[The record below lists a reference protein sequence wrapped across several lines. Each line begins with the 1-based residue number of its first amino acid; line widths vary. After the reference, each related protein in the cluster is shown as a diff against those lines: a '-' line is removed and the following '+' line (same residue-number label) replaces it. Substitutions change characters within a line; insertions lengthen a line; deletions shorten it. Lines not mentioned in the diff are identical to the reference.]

1 LLDAGAQAADL
12 DKCDWSNAL
21 PIDDVGEM
29 NIVCRLSN
37 QRSVVFLSIDVQTDG
52 PTMHVV
58 FTEQPAEL
66 APYRV
71 DNMSPAPLLISQ
83 SPCSALQQPRVVQ
96 EVLPLAR
103 APFAWEQVVRRPT
116 LDLHIGQAVQRI
128 CLDNLELIG
137 SIRLSDQQIVRYR
150 MLADGPVKVLQV
162 LPIQPPGGGT
172 SPQRMLALPP
182 AAANED
188 DGRLR
193 TSVQVR
199 LAQVG
204 LSLVAEGCC
213 ELLYLS
219 IMNISLGYQAS
230 IGRDTMSLRVGHLQI
245 DNQLQR
251 AAFPVLL
258 RSSFSSQEKQHAS
271 PPPTL
276 ELLVQRR
283 VGASRVAL
291 YETVSLRMQSLEIM
305 LDTVLVQTLV
315 LFALSTYADLSVM
328 LAAVAQPLRAHHTHH
343 DQPAKVYVRWLNIQP
358 FRLIF
363 SCRSVAGGRGFEEV
377 LENAPPAAV
386 GVLNSVSAILSN
398 IDRAPL
404 ELKALVLDNTFAP
417 PGMLSSSIIDYYK
430 EQLLQQV
437 ELPDVRCSRAPSLV
451 QDLPPLTVLA
461 PAFAPARSTGFCF
474 RLSSS
479 AILAGAA
486 LCTLPTFH
494 ALTLIPCTPA

>member
-1 LLDAGAQAADL
+1 LLDADARAADL
-12 DKCDWSNAL
+12 DQCDWSNAL

-37 QRSVVFLSIDVQTDG
+37 QRSVVFMSIDVQSDG
-52 PTMHVV
+52 PTMQVV
-58 FTEQPAEL
+58 FTEQPSEQ

-71 DNMSPAPLLISQ
+71 DNLTSVPLLISQ
-83 SPCSALQQPRVVQ
+83 SPCSALQQPRVIQ

-103 APFAWEQVVRRPT
+103 ASFAWEQVVRLPT
-116 LDLHIGQAVQRI
+116 LDLHIGQAVKRI
-128 CLDNLELIG
+128 CADNLELTG
-137 SIRLSDQQIVRYR
+137 SIRLSDQQVVRYR

-162 LPIQPPGGGT
+162 LPIQAPGSGA
-172 SPQRMLALPP
+172 PLLPLPP

-219 IMNISLGYQAS
+219 IMSLSLGYQAS
-230 IGRDTMSLRVGHLQI
+230 VGRDTMSLRVRHVQI
-245 DNQLQR
+245 DNQLRR

-258 RSSFSSQEKQHAS
+258 RSSFSPQEKQQAS
-271 PPPTL
+271 PPPSV
-276 ELLVQRR
+276 EFLVQRR
-283 VGASRVAL
+283 FGASCVVL

-305 LDTVLVQTLV
+305 FDTVLVQTLV
-315 LFALSTYADLSVM
+315 LFALSTYAELSGM
-328 LAAVAQPLRAHHTHH
+328 LAAVAKPLRAHPGSH

-358 FRLIF
+358 FRLIL

-417 PGMLSSSIIDYYK
+417 PGMLSANITDYYK
-430 EQLLQQV
+430 EQLLHQV
-437 ELPDVRCSRAPSLV
+437 TRPIPIFVARAQPRTNF
-451 QDLPPLTVLA
+451 DPLR
-461 PAFAPARSTGFCF
+461 ARS
-474 RLSSS
+474 
-479 AILAGAA
+479 LASDR
-486 LCTLPTFH
+486 P
-494 ALTLIPCTPA
+494 

>member
-1 LLDAGAQAADL
+1 MDL
-12 DKCDWSNAL
+12 DRCDWSNAL

-29 NIVCRLSN
+29 NIVCRLSD
-37 QRSVVFLSIDVQTDG
+37 QRSVIFMSIDVQSDG

-58 FTEQPAEL
+58 FTEQPSEL

-71 DNMSPAPLLISQ
+71 DNMTSAPLLISQ
-83 SPCSALQQPRVVQ
+83 SPCSALQQPRVIQ
-96 EVLPLAR
+96 EVLPLER

-128 CLDNLELIG
+128 CADDLELTG

-150 MLADGPVKVLQV
+150 MLADGPVKVLQI

-172 SPQRMLALPP
+172 SSQRVLALPP

-204 LSLVAEGCC
+204 LSLVAEGCS
-213 ELLYLS
+213 ELIYIS
-219 IMNISLGYQAS
+219 IMSISLGYQAS
-230 IGRDTMSLRVGHLQI
+230 IGRDTMSLRIRHLQI
-245 DNQLQR
+245 DNQLHR

-258 RSSFSSQEKQHAS
+258 RSSFSPHERQHAS
-271 PPPTL
+271 QPPSL

-283 VGASRVAL
+283 VGALRVVL

-305 LDTVLVQTLV
+305 LDTVFVQTLV
-315 LFALSTYADLSVM
+315 LFALSTYADLSGM
-328 LAAVAQPLRAHHTHH
+328 LAAVAKPLQAHPASH

-358 FRLIF
+358 FRLIL

-377 LENAPPAAV
+377 LANAPPAAV

-417 PGMLSSSIIDYYK
+417 PGMLSANISDYYK

-437 ELPDVRCSRAPSLV
+437 GHPI
-451 QDLPPLTVLA
+451 PL
-461 PAFAPARSTGFCF
+461 
-474 RLSSS
+474 
-479 AILAGAA
+479 
-486 LCTLPTFH
+486 
-494 ALTLIPCTPA
+494 